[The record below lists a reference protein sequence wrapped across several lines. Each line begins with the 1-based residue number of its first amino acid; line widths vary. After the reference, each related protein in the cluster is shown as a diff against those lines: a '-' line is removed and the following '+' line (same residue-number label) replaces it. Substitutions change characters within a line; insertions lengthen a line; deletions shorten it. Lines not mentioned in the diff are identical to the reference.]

1 MAEQNELGQVQ
12 SGVPPVAQLAP
23 ALHESPLVRRG
34 CAGFVDDAT
43 RIRWDVEVT
52 DGVPSPALELS
63 FEKAGPRPQI
73 FFDPA
78 QTTVALL
85 TSGGLSPGL
94 NNVIRSA
101 QQELSENYGVRR
113 VLGIRNG
120 YSGLDPQTGQEPVE
134 LDKAFVEDI
143 PYLGGSVLGT
153 WRGALDPKLAA
164 DFLNEHE
171 IDVLL
176 CVGGDGTQRG
186 AHAIAQELGRRGCN
200 KAVVGVPKTIDN
212 DIPFVDMSFGYATA
226 LERAAEIVRGAHVE
240 ARGVARGIA
249 VVKVMGRDAGFIA
262 AAASVVSHEAD
273 YVLVPEVPFPLEGE
287 FGFLADLE
295 RRVAD
300 RDHAV
305 VVVAEGA
312 GQHHLEPA
320 EVLRDASGN
329 VLHGDIGPFLCERI
343 REHFANRNLSA
354 YLKYFDPG
362 YVIRSVAANAWDCFL
377 CDQMA
382 RDAVHCAMSGRT
394 DVMIGMRHQVLIH
407 VPLGSAAKAPP
418 KRLDPSGEL
427 WTAVLAAT
435 GQPNW

>member
-1 MAEQNELGQVQ
+1 MATQNELGQEA
-12 SGVPPVAQLAP
+12 SGVLSVAKLGAP
-23 ALHESPLVRRG
+23 RHESPLTRRSG
-34 CAGFVDDAT
+34 AGFVADAT
-43 RIRWDVEVT
+43 RIRWDVELT
-52 DGVPSPALELS
+52 EGVPSSDAELS
-63 FEKAGPRPQI
+63 FEKAGPRPRI

-101 QQELSENYGVRR
+101 HQELSENYGVRR

-120 YSGLDPQTGQEPVE
+120 YSGLDPKTGLEPIE
-134 LDKAFVEDI
+134 LTKTFVEDI
-143 PYLGGSVLGT
+143 PYIGGSVLGT
-153 WRGALDPKLAA
+153 WRGALDPALAA
-164 DFLNEHE
+164 DFLDQHE

-186 AHAIAQELGRRGCN
+186 AHAIAQELGRRGRD
-200 KAVVGVPKTIDN
+200 KSVVGVPKTIDN
-212 DIPFVDMSFGYATA
+212 DIPFVQMSFGYATA

-240 ARGVARGIA
+240 ARGVARGVA
-249 VVKVMGRDAGFIA
+249 VVKLMGRDAGFIA

-273 YVLVPEVPFPLEGE
+273 YVLVPEVPFPLDGEG
-287 FGFLADLE
+287 GFLEDLE
-295 RRVAD
+295 RRVAR

-312 GQHHLEPA
+312 GQHLVETG
-320 EVLRDASGN
+320 EVRRDASGN
-329 VLHGDIGPFLCERI
+329 VLHEDVGPFLCDHI
-343 REHFANRNLSA
+343 RKHFAGRDTPVTIK
-354 YLKYFDPG
+354 YLDPG

-394 DVMIGMRHQVLIH
+394 DVMIGLRHQLLIH
-407 VPLGSAAKAPP
+407 VPLAAAATAPP

-427 WTAVLAAT
+427 WMAVLAAT